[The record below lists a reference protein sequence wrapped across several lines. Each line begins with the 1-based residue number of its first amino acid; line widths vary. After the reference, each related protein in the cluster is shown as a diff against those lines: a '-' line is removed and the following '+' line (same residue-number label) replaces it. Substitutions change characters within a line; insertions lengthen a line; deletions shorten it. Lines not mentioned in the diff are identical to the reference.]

1 MDCKGFDEI
10 VVDLLYEPAS
20 RGHEEAQRHAEG
32 CSRCAGVLAAL
43 RRGREL
49 ADPPRLATPPGLEA
63 RVIESIT
70 REQQMRRSSGWVQ
83 ISHAISLLGS
93 YAMRPQAAMAAL
105 FMLMV
110 GTSLLLLRARPAG
123 PGAVHI
129 TENGVPAVD
138 HQAEGA
144 ASARAAAAQRA
155 VALPDV
161 IPSRHEDERPAPVA
175 ARDAPRDKEP
185 AADPAAIA
193 LAPSPA
199 APPQTTATATV
210 TPGAAGPAA
219 VAGATATAPPTAAA
233 AATPPQDATYAA
245 ATDDFKA
252 RRYSEAVREFDI
264 VANGGGGNAPQ
275 AALYAARATRY
286 SAGCGAA
293 LSRFDQ
299 VASRYAN
306 SGVGAEA
313 SWEAAICYREVGQID
328 RARQLFSGMR
338 RVAGYRD
345 RAERELSLLDQR
357 QGAEAPRGAA
367 KAASSR

>member
-10 VVDLLYEPAS
+10 VVDLLYEPPGS

-49 ADPPRLATPPGLEA
+49 ADPPQLATPSGLEA

-70 REQQMRRSSGWVQ
+70 REQQLRRSSGWTQV
-83 ISHAISLLGS
+83 SHAISLLGS

-105 FMLMV
+105 FLLMV

-138 HQAEGA
+138 HQAAEAA
-144 ASARAAAAQRA
+144 ASARAVAQRA
-155 VALPDV
+155 VALADV
-161 IPSRHEDERPAPVA
+161 VPSRRDEDRPAPVA
-175 ARDAPRDKEP
+175 PKDPPRDKE
-185 AADPAAIA
+185 AADPVALAIA
-193 LAPSPA
+193 PAA
-199 APPQTTATATV
+199 APPPAASAPAIAGGAAAPAATAT
-210 TPGAAGPAA
+210 
-219 VAGATATAPPTAAA
+219 TAPPTTAAA
-233 AATPPQDATYAA
+233 AAAAAPQDATYAA
-245 ATDDFKA
+245 ATEDFKA
-252 RRYSEAVREFDI
+252 RRYSDAVRAFDI

-286 SAGCGAA
+286 SAGCGSA

-299 VASRYAN
+299 VATRYAN
-306 SGVGAEA
+306 TGVGAEA

-357 QGAEAPRGAA
+357 QGAEPARTAPKGAA
-367 KAASSR
+367 SR

>member
-1 MDCKGFDEI
+1 
-10 VVDLLYEPAS
+10 
-20 RGHEEAQRHAEG
+20 
-32 CSRCAGVLAAL
+32 VLAAL

-70 REQQMRRSSGWVQ
+70 REQQLRRSSGWVQ
-83 ISHAISLLGS
+83 VSHAISLLGS

-105 FMLMV
+105 FLLMV

-138 HQAEGA
+138 HQAEAA
-144 ASARAAAAQRA
+144 ASARAVAQRA
-155 VALPDV
+155 VALADV
-161 IPSRHEDERPAPVA
+161 VPSRREEDRPAPVA
-175 ARDAPRDKEP
+175 PRDKEIP
-185 AADPAAIA
+185 RDKDSTDSAVVA
-193 LAPSPA
+193 LAPAA
-199 APPQTTATATV
+199 APPAAAPTNSA
-210 TPGAAGPAA
+210 PSAAGPAA
-219 VAGATATAPPTAAA
+219 PAVTAAAPPATAAA
-233 AATPPQDATYAA
+233 ASPTPPQDATYAA
-245 ATDDFKA
+245 ATEDFKA
-252 RRYSEAVREFDI
+252 RRYSDAVRAFDI

-286 SAGCGAA
+286 SAGCGSA
-293 LSRFDQ
+293 LPRFDQ
-299 VASRYAN
+299 VATRYAN
-306 SGVGAEA
+306 TGVGAEA

-357 QGAEAPRGAA
+357 QGAEPSRSPA
-367 KAASSR
+367 KAAASR